1 MAVKDTFEIK
11 VGDPSTSSGQAKPII
26 IKTTNWTEQ
35 ASGSCLVSQ
44 GETEVL
50 VTAVLSPFTREG
62 MDYFPL
68 TVEYEE
74 RFYAVGKIYGSR
86 FMKRE
91 SRPTEEATLNA
102 RMIDRAIRPLFPK
115 DFKKEVQVI
124 VTCLSWDGEND
135 PDILAMI
142 GASFALATSNIPW
155 NGPLGAIRV
164 SKINGE
170 WVFNPSYE
178 QKKGSEMDLTLSA
191 LEKDGEI
198 LINMIEMGAK
208 EISEKDVLEATKLAE
223 PEIKKIIEAQNKAV
237 KKIGKTKDV
246 VEPAIESD
254 IENEIKEWLGDK
266 LEKAVTN
273 APAGEKNLGAT
284 EILKQELVKYLLEK
298 YPGQGKEKQVL
309 AFFEK
314 EIERIIIKNIIEK
327 DQRPD
332 GRKSTEIRPLSCE
345 VAVLPRA
352 HGSAVFF
359 RGLTRVLSVLTL
371 GGPGDQQVLEGMEVV
386 GKKRFMHHY
395 NFPPF
400 SSGETAPLR
409 APKRREIGHG
419 ALAEKALTPVLP
431 DVEKFPYTIRI
442 VSECVSS
449 NGSTSMASTCAACI
463 ALMDAGVPIKEP
475 VAGISVGLAKDED
488 TGKYKVLTDIQGPED
503 HYGDMDFKVAGTKNG
518 ITAIQLDVKID
529 GIDKKIMEEAL
540 SRAKD
545 ARLKIID
552 IIKKEIPEPRKSL
565 SPYAPKIFSMM
576 INPSKIGEVV
586 GPKGSVINKIIE
598 ECGGVAIDIEDS
610 GLVVITG
617 QNQADVDKAATW
629 IKGIVREVE
638 VGEVFQGKVVK
649 IMDFG
654 AFVQIL
660 PGTDGLVHI
669 SKFVHDHIK
678 SVSEVV
684 KEGDIIPVKVM
695 SVDELGRIN
704 LSAID
709 AGFKPI
715 QSKNQPEKKHFF
727 NR

>member
-1 MAVKDTFEIK
+1 MIKDTFEIK
-11 VGDPSTSSGQAKPII
+11 VGNPSMGSEQRKPII

-35 ASGSCLVSQ
+35 ASGSCLISQ
-44 GETEVL
+44 GETELL
-50 VTAVLSPFTREG
+50 VTATLSPFTREG

-74 RFYAVGKIYGSR
+74 RFYAAGKILGSR

-124 VTCLSWDGEND
+124 ITCLSFDGEND

-170 WVFNPSYE
+170 FVFNPTYE
-178 QKKGSEMDLTLSA
+178 QKKESDMDLTLSA
-191 LEKDGEI
+191 INQNGEI
-198 LINMIEMGAK
+198 LVNMIEMGAK
-208 EISEKDVLEATKLAE
+208 EVSEDDVLKATKLAE
-223 PEIKKIIEAQNKAV
+223 EEIKKIIDFQIQAV
-237 KKIGKTKDV
+237 KKIGKEKDEFLPA
-246 VEPAIESD
+246 VELD
-254 IENEIKEWLGDK
+254 IENEIKDWLGDK
-266 LEKAVTN
+266 LEKAITN
-273 APAGEKNLGAT
+273 APAGEKNLGTT
-284 EILKQELVKYLLEK
+284 EILKQELVKYLSEK
-298 YPGQGKEKQVL
+298 YPNEGKEKQVL
-309 AFFEK
+309 SFFEK
-314 EIERIIIKNIIEK
+314 EIEKIIIKNIIEK
-327 DQRPD
+327 DHRPD
-332 GRKSTEIRPLSCE
+332 GRKSTGIRPLSCE
-345 VAVLPRA
+345 VGILPRA

-371 GGPGDQQVLEGMEVV
+371 GGPGDQQVLEGMETS

-400 SSGETAPLR
+400 SSGETAPMR
-409 APKRREIGHG
+409 GPKRREIGHG
-419 ALAEKALTPVLP
+419 ALAEKALLPVLP

-540 SRAKD
+540 TRAKD
-545 ARLKIID
+545 ARFKILD
-552 IIKKEIPEPRKSL
+552 IIKKEIAEPRKSL
-565 SPYAPKIFSMM
+565 SPYAPKIFTLK
-576 INPSKIGEVV
+576 INPAKIGEVI

-598 ECGGVAIDIEDS
+598 ECKVTIDVDDT
-610 GLVVITG
+610 GLVFITG
-617 QNQADVDKAATW
+617 TDEAGVEKAATW

-654 AFVQIL
+654 AFVEIL

-669 SKFVHDHIK
+669 SKFVPSHIK

-695 SVDELGRIN
+695 SIDELGRIN

-709 AGFKPI
+709 AGFKL
-715 QSKNQPEKKHFF
+715 KK
-727 NR
+727 